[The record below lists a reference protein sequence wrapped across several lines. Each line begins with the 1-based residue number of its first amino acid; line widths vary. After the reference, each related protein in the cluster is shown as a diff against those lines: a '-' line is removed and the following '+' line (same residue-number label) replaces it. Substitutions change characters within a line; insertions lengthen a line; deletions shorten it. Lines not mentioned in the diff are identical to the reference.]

1 MAANASCCCAIYLTI
16 IDVAQSCSSKQQKM
30 NISTWRFGFHNNHRW
45 CCYHHK
51 SDTTTQNETNE
62 TINIF
67 SRNNRNNWAIKLHLL
82 SHSLSLSFSL
92 SFSLAQSVRGRR
104 KNMAEMLY
112 LWHLNLYMI
121 GLCEY
126 PPLVLC
132 RECICVFHV
141 ELDTINKVTHLCHVK
156 YIHKWHIYI
165 CICILERPENGC
177 YQASKTSNNNNNRQ
191 DKKKKKMLSFSYVK
205 CQNGKQRV

>member
-1 MAANASCCCAIYLTI
+1 MAAIASCCCAIYLTI

-156 YIHKWHIYI
+156 YMHKWHIWMHMHI
-165 CICILERPENGC
+165 RTARKWVLP
-177 YQASKTSNNNNNRQ
+177 SKQNIQQQQQQTRQ
-191 DKKKKKMLSFSYVK
+191 TKKKMLSFSYVK

>member
-1 MAANASCCCAIYLTI
+1 
-16 IDVAQSCSSKQQKM
+16 
-30 NISTWRFGFHNNHRW
+30 
-45 CCYHHK
+45 
-51 SDTTTQNETNE
+51 
-62 TINIF
+62 
-67 SRNNRNNWAIKLHLL
+67 
-82 SHSLSLSFSL
+82 
-92 SFSLAQSVRGRR
+92 
-104 KNMAEMLY
+104 MAEMLY

-177 YQASKTSNNNNNRQ
+177 YQASKTSNNNNRQ
-191 DKKKKKMLSFSYVK
+191 DKQTNKKCCRSLTLNAKMASNECKFPSPAHRCIYYTKYQVLHYYIFALSICASYTHTLSTTR
-205 CQNGKQRV
+205 QRIIV